1 MFCIKWRSFTLK
13 CLYKVNNIKELVI
26 NFKKKSYAFYY
37 ELYENAK
44 KIKLHEKG
52 IIEIEKLIERKS
64 LAETYL
70 FII

>member
-52 IIEIEKLIERKS
+52 II
-64 LAETYL
+64 
-70 FII
+70 